1 MGHRYAGEQQQDAS
15 DDGSHQ
21 SLPYSKN
28 LVSSASRF
36 GVAMCAYI
44 VVLSGAA
51 AE

>member
-1 MGHRYAGEQQQDAS
+1 MGCRGADEQQQEARE
-15 DDGSHQ
+15 DDHR
-21 SLPYSKN
+21 SLLYSKN